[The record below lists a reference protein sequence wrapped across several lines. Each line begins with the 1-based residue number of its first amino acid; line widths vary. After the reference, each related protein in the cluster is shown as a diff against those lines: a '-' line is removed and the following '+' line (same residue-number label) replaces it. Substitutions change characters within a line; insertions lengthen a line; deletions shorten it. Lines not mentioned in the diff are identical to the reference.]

1 MSARAI
7 VNSALKPL
15 GVPVVFLKYRGED
28 ETYVRFFFYDEKS
41 ALNAEDAEEAT
52 GFYVQVDIYTKDP
65 SEYARLETGVKKQL
79 VDAGFGRLG
88 QYDLYEHETEI
99 YHKVL
104 RFYYAQNTE
113 EE

>member
-7 VNSALKPL
+7 VTSALKPL
-15 GVPVVFLKYRGED
+15 GVPVVFLKYRGAD
-28 ETYVRFFFYDEKS
+28 ETYIRFFFYNESS
-41 ALNAEDAEEAT
+41 ALTADDSEKAT
-52 GFYVQVDIYTKDP
+52 GYYVQVDIFTKDP
-65 SEYARLETGVKKQL
+65 SEYARLEAGVKDRL
-79 VDAGFGRLG
+79 ISAGFGRLG
-88 QYDLYEHETEI
+88 QYDLYENETEI